1 MAQVNYWI
9 IVLMG
14 VSGTGKSTIGMKLS
28 QKLGVPFLEGDDL
41 HPVANKNKMRTGIPL
56 TDKDR
61 LPWLD
66 DLREINNQSK
76 KNLVLSCSALKRS
89 YRDILTDHRNR
100 TYFVHLH
107 APYRVI
113 EERLSLRKEHFF
125 NPQLLKDQFENL
137 ELLEEK
143 ETGIQINVDQSIDLV
158 VAEISRS
165 LNHLLV

>member
-1 MAQVNYWI
+1 
-9 IVLMG
+9 MG
-14 VSGTGKSTIGMKLS
+14 VSGTGKSTIGIELS
-28 QKLGVPFLEGDDL
+28 QILEIPFLEGDDL
-41 HPVANKNKMRTGIPL
+41 HPVASKNKMREGIPL
-56 TDKDR
+56 IDEDR
-61 LPWLD
+61 LPWLEG
-66 DLREINNQSK
+66 LRKINNQSR

-89 YRDILTDHRNR
+89 YRDILTDHKNR
-100 TYFVHLH
+100 TFFVHLH
-107 APYRVI
+107 APYHII

-143 ETGIQINVDQSIDLV
+143 ETGIQINVDKSIDLV

>member
-1 MAQVNYWI
+1 MAQANYWI

-14 VSGTGKSTIGMKLS
+14 VSGTGKSTIGIELS
-28 QKLGVPFLEGDDL
+28 QMLEIPFLEGDDL
-41 HPVANKNKMRTGIPL
+41 HSVANKNKMRAGIPL
-56 TDKDR
+56 IDKDR
-61 LPWLD
+61 LPWLEG
-66 DLREINNQSK
+66 LREINNQSR

-89 YRDILTDHRNR
+89 YRDILTDHKNR
-100 TYFVHLH
+100 TFFVHLH
-107 APYRVI
+107 APYHVI

-143 ETGIQINVDQSIDLV
+143 EKGIQINVDQSIDLV

-165 LNHLLV
+165 LNDLLV

>member
-1 MAQVNYWI
+1 
-9 IVLMG
+9 MG
-14 VSGTGKSTIGMKLS
+14 VSGTGKSTIGIELS
-28 QKLGVPFLEGDDL
+28 QILEIPFLEGDDL
-41 HPVANKNKMRTGIPL
+41 HPVASKNKMREGIPL
-56 TDKDR
+56 IDEDR
-61 LPWLD
+61 LPWLEG
-66 DLREINNQSK
+66 LREINNQSR

-89 YRDILTDHRNR
+89 YRDILTDHKNR
-100 TYFVHLH
+100 TFFVHLH
-107 APYRVI
+107 APYHII

-143 ETGIQINVDQSIDLV
+143 ETGIQINVDKSIDLV

>member
-1 MAQVNYWI
+1 LAQADYWI

-125 NPQLLKDQFENL
+125 NPQLLKDQFQNL

-165 LNHLLV
+165 LNHLMV

>member
-1 MAQVNYWI
+1 MAEANYWI

-14 VSGTGKSTIGMKLS
+14 VSGTGKSTVGIELS
-28 QKLGVPFLEGDDL
+28 QMLEIPFLEGDDL
-41 HPVANKNKMRTGIPL
+41 HSVANKNKMKAGIPL
-56 TDKDR
+56 VDEDR
-61 LPWLD
+61 LPWLEG
-66 DLREINNQSK
+66 LREINDQSR

-89 YRDILTDHRNR
+89 YRDILTDHKNR
-100 TYFVHLH
+100 TFFVHLH
-107 APYRVI
+107 APHRVI

-125 NPQLLKDQFENL
+125 NPQLLKDQFEKL
-137 ELLEEK
+137 ELLSEK